1 MLPMTPVICSTSH
14 RTRVAT
20 SIAIAIASDSR
31 NDIFMTDHG
40 SMFAIVRRTVRGP
53 FFEDFPLILTPL
65 EEALTPPDAF
75 PPWSGPEPVEE
86 SPPLSRRPPEAE
98 LTRVCV
104 PAEPCPP
111 EDRPPDPAPPVG
123 PLPVGTVAVG
133 ALPAEPE
140 PAGVLPLVP
149 APDFA
154 DPSASPL
161 AVSRVR
167 PLEVRRTLPG
177 FCSLSLTAALHLRC
191 RRPAPGEPDR
201 GSPPRPL
208 RLPRR

>member
-1 MLPMTPVICSTSH
+1 PTMTPVICSTSH
-14 RTRVAT
+14 STGVAT
-20 SIAIAIASDSR
+20 SIAIAMANDSR

-65 EEALTPPDAF
+65 DEAFTPEACPR
-75 PPWSGPEPVEE
+75 WSGPEPVEE
-86 SPPLSRRPPEAE
+86 SSPPLNRSPAEAE
-98 LTRVCV
+98 LTRVCG
-104 PAEPCPP
+104 PAEPCAPADCPP
-111 EDRPPDPAPPVG
+111 AGRPPVG

-133 ALPAEPE
+133 ALPAVPE
-140 PAGVLPLVP
+140 AAGALPLAP

-154 DPSASPL
+154 LVSASPV

-177 FCSLSLTAALHLRC
+177 FCSLSLTAALHLR
-191 RRPAPGEPDR
+191 
-201 GSPPRPL
+201 
-208 RLPRR
+208 